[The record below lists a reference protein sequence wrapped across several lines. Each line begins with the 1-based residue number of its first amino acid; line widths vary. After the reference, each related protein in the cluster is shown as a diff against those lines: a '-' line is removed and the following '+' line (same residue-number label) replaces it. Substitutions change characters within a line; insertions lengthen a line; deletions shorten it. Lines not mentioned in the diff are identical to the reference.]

1 MGTILPTA
9 ASSAVLLIVNALS
22 FGLIGLLERGGQ
34 RGSEL
39 VIVVGLLKSVATFAF
54 EYFCKSQET

>member
-1 MGTILPTA
+1 MGTVLPTA
-9 ASSAVLLIVNALS
+9 ASSAVLYTVKALS

-39 VIVVGLLKSVATFAF
+39 VIDLGVLGIS
-54 EYFCKSQET
+54 